1 MDNIQ
6 DWIIEDKKY
15 IKYIEFI
22 SISNSLSIQDISK
35 FVSGNFEIIDLQNER
50 FIKQSKKLLI
60 QVSDWEKIQL
70 NSSLESVNNSTV
82 IQTPNIILKNKI
94 IKLETPNFNL
104 RR

>member
-15 IKYIEFI
+15 IKYLEFI

-60 QVSDWEKIQL
+60 KVSDWEKIQL

-82 IQTPNIILKNKI
+82 IQTPKIILKNKI
-94 IKLETPNFNL
+94 LKLETPNFNL